1 MKTLETNSE
10 STLGIHY
17 LLHIIKNKIV
27 SIVFITLIT
36 IFLTSFIVKK
46 LNDNAVF
53 KTITTLDGSRTVY
66 FDSITNLENNFNS
79 YLLKDNNLP
88 DTKLKIQNIDY
99 FDLYIQSLNKEFFVK
114 IFDENNFLNK
124 KDYKSDESYFNALT
138 GLYENNLSMNVE
150 KRIIFEN
157 QVTNS
162 VWSLKFTAKQNKINQ
177 WKEILKKIEIEA
189 RKNLKNQIIKSIY
202 AKLELVN
209 SIIDNN
215 ITFIDNKISFFL
227 NDHFDYKNKE
237 LLTYLKD
244 QAILARELGIDNG
257 LAYLKNSDFSEII
270 NLYDDRGSEFL
281 SFQWGYI
288 ALEKKIEEVSA
299 RAKKDAKYYVK
310 EYENLLKK
318 RNELLQDKIFY
329 NDLYENSFKNSS
341 FYNDEFLEEVF
352 NISTKISYNNINLV
366 KNIMLNILLII
377 TVNVIFI
384 AIIALKNKKIT

>member
-1 MKTLETNSE
+1 
-10 STLGIHY
+10 
-17 LLHIIKNKIV
+17 
-27 SIVFITLIT
+27 
-36 IFLTSFIVKK
+36 
-46 LNDNAVF
+46 
-53 KTITTLDGSRTVY
+53 
-66 FDSITNLENNFNS
+66 
-79 YLLKDNNLP
+79 
-88 DTKLKIQNIDY
+88 
-99 FDLYIQSLNKEFFVK
+99 
-114 IFDENNFLNK
+114 
-124 KDYKSDESYFNALT
+124 
-138 GLYENNLSMNVE
+138 MNVE

-202 AKLELVN
+202 AKLGLVN

-237 LLTYLKD
+237 LLIYLKD